1 MHRHVQNE
9 SRTSSLVS
17 VKLLRVMR
25 TLRFA
30 LLTACATF
38 GVASPAGA
46 VVNLG
51 STAGTGAPQVIVDA
65 TGQGYTTWADSGT
78 AHNLEYCRL
87 TTGKPTCGSR
97 QSFSYP
103 TATQSDDSGNA
114 PVFTAAGAVAL
125 VDSRCCLF
133 STQKSLYTSSNGGQ
147 TFGPATELAADEASG
162 MNGNVLDVPAGA
174 LFAGSPEQVITSDNA
189 AVTGGGS
196 IQATGLTG
204 SPLDS
209 GWFTPPIAES
219 GTLSESIAREGSTM
233 VVVYTQDTVPH
244 YTVTWVKYSGSGDP
258 NAASSWG
265 APQSLSPLPSL
276 DSNAQLANGFNGIFV
291 ARSVARPGDN
301 EALAVQRFTGSGWTS
316 PVTVTKTALGSRFA
330 IDETPAGVVYVI
342 WRDTSGKLDYVL
354 SANAPA
360 TKFGKVRSLP
370 TGQTTVDSPAIAVD
384 AAGAGWATWT
394 DDSSKAYAVPIHPV
408 PKLTTLKL
416 SDGGKLTLV
425 TPGGC
430 VTPGKGFDV
439 SLGFEPSKHK
449 HSVYL
454 KVTHV
459 VFSATGAPSRTTR
472 RAPSRTILAL
482 RASARR
488 GSLLKVGAKATI
500 RLRHGKPR
508 TKSITTKVPVCP

>member
-1 MHRHVQNE
+1 VAE
-9 SRTSSLVS
+9 FAVS
-17 VKLLRVMR
+17 VKLLRMVR

-30 LLTACATF
+30 LLTACAF

-51 STAGTGAPQVIVDA
+51 STAGVAAPHVIVDA
-65 TGQGYTTWADSGT
+65 TGQGYTTWADGGT

-87 TTGKPTCGSR
+87 TIAKPACGSR
-97 QSFSYP
+97 RSFSYP
-103 TATQSDDSGNA
+103 TSTQGDDSGNA
-114 PVFTAAGAVAL
+114 PVFTAAGSVAL
-125 VDSRCCLF
+125 VDSRCCLS
-133 STQKSLYTSSNGGQ
+133 STQRFLYTSSNGGQ
-147 TFGPATELAADEASG
+147 SFGPATELASDHASG
-162 MNGNVLDVPAGA
+162 MTGNALDVPAGG
-174 LFAGSPEQVITSDNA
+174 LFAGSPEQVITSDNSL
-189 AVTGGGS
+189 VTGGGS
-196 IQATGLTG
+196 IQATGLTA
-204 SPLDS
+204 SPVDP
-209 GWFTPPIAES
+209 GWFTPPIAQS

-233 VVVYTQDTVPH
+233 LVVYTQDTVAH
-244 YTVTWVKYSGSGDP
+244 YTVTWVKYSGAGDP

-265 APQSLSPLPSL
+265 APQGLSPLPSL
-276 DSNAQLANGFNGIFV
+276 DSNAQLASGFNGIFV

-316 PVTVTKTALGSRFA
+316 PVIVTNTALGSRFG
-330 IDETPAGVVYVI
+330 IDETPDGVVYVI

-370 TGQTTVDSPAIAVD
+370 TGQTTVDSPAIAID
-384 AAGAGWATWT
+384 AAGTGWATWT
-394 DDSSKAYAVPIHPV
+394 DDSSKVYAVPIHPA
-408 PKLTTLKL
+408 PTLTTLKL

-439 SLGFEPSKHK
+439 SLGFVPSKHK
-449 HSVYL
+449 HSVFL
-454 KVTHV
+454 KVAHV

-472 RAPSRTILAL
+472 RAPSRTILTL
-482 RASARR
+482 RASVRR
-488 GSLLKVGAKATI
+488 GSLVKVGAKATI